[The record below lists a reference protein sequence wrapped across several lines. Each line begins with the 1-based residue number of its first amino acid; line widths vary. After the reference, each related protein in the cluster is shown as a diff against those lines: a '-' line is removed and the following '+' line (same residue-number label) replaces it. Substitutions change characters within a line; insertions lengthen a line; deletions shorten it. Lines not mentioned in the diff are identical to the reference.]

1 MNTYSEKLS
10 NFTCHSAC
18 SRSVESAITLN
29 NPDNIFSVPLWV
41 SELVIY
47 VLVFFSEQIMRD
59 VVKVYC
65 LSN

>member
-29 NPDNIFSVPLWV
+29 NPDNIFFCSAMG
-41 SELVIY
+41 E
-47 VLVFFSEQIMRD
+47 
-59 VVKVYC
+59 
-65 LSN
+65 